1 MKLKKATLIL
11 LVLSM
16 ILSIALTPCTVCA
29 NTENPA
35 QDYLDSLTSKRNIN
49 GVVYVTKDGEVLC
62 EYANGMA
69 NTEEGKKITTDTMFP
84 IGSNSKQFC
93 AAAILLLKEQGKISV
108 DEKISKYFPE
118 YVKGADI
125 TVKDLLTNRSGI
137 RNYQEGVMFEEY
149 ALSTEATESENQ
161 EKILN
166 WIYSKELTFK
176 PDSRYEYSNTNFFLL
191 SLIAEQVSGQSYT
204 DFVKENILTPLK
216 MTNSGFYEELYN
228 HPDLAEHRGDPSEI
242 IDPEYK
248 GYAQGAGDLVSN
260 AKDMDKWM
268 TSLRE
273 HTILSEESI
282 TEMTTNYSP
291 TSPSGYGYGIGVLS
305 DGTLTHNGL
314 ATTYVS
320 VSSTNFNNKL
330 NVFVIS
336 NNFEYE
342 ESTVLDFADKL
353 VKTFQ
358 LICGD
363 VNGDKKI
370 TIKDTT
376 LIQKYCAKFF
386 NFSETEMLTA
396 DVNDDSKVN
405 VKDATAIQKYLAK
418 IETNLPIG
426 NTIF

>member
-1 MKLKKATLIL
+1 MKIKKATLIL
-11 LVLSM
+11 LMLSLL
-16 ILSIALTPCTVCA
+16 LSITLTPCTA
-29 NTENPA
+29 SADSENKA
-35 QDYLDSLTSKRNIN
+35 QSYLDSLTEKMPLN

-69 NTEEGKKITTDTMFP
+69 NTKEGKKITTDTMFP

-93 AAAILLLKEQGKISV
+93 AAAVLILKEQGKISV

-118 YVKGADI
+118 YEKAADV
-125 TVKDLLTNRSGI
+125 TVKNLLTNRSGI
-137 RNYQEGVMFEEY
+137 RNFQEGIMFEEY
-149 ALSTEATESENQ
+149 ALSTEATEAENQ

-191 SLIAEQVSGQSYT
+191 SLIVEQVSGQSYT
-204 DFVKENILTPLK
+204 DFVKENILAPLK

-228 HPDLAEHRGDPSEI
+228 HPDLAEHKGNPSDN
-242 IDPEYK
+242 IDPDFK

-260 AKDMDKWM
+260 AKDMDIWM

-282 TEMTTNYSP
+282 NEMTTNYSLNA
-291 TSPSGYGYGIGVLS
+291 GYGYGIGILS
-305 DGTLTHNGL
+305 DGTLTHNGT
-314 ATTYVS
+314 ATTYINVT
-320 VSSTNFNNKL
+320 STNFNNKL

-336 NNFEYE
+336 NNIKYE

-358 LICGD
+358 LINGD

-386 NFSETEMLTA
+386 TLSEAEMLTA
-396 DVNDDSKVN
+396 DVNKDSKAN
-405 VKDATAIQKYLAK
+405 IKDATAIQKHLAK

-426 NTIF
+426 ELIY

>member
-1 MKLKKATLIL
+1 MKLKHPTLIL
-11 LVLSM
+11 LVLSL
-16 ILSIALTPCTVCA
+16 ILSITLTPCTVSA
-29 NTENPA
+29 EEENSA
-35 QDYLDSLTSKRNIN
+35 QSYLDILTSKRSIS
-49 GVVYVTKDGEVLC
+49 GVIYVTKDGEVLC

-69 NTEEGKKITTDTMFP
+69 NTKEGKEITTDTMFP

-118 YVKGADI
+118 YENGADI

-137 RNYQEGVMFEEY
+137 RNYQEGINYEEY
-149 ALSTEATESENQ
+149 VLSTEATEAENQ
-161 EKILN
+161 QTILN
-166 WIYSKELTFK
+166 WIYGKELKFK
-176 PDSRYEYSNTNFFLL
+176 PNTSYDYSNTNFFLL

-204 DFVKENILTPLK
+204 DFVKENILTPLG
-216 MTNSGFYEELYN
+216 MNHSGFYEELYN
-228 HPDLAEHRGDPSEI
+228 HPDLAEHRGDPSDT
-242 IDPEYK
+242 IDPDYK

-273 HTILSEESI
+273 YTILSEESI

-291 TSPSGYGYGIGVLS
+291 NAGYGYGIEIRS
-305 DGTLTHNGL
+305 DGTLSHNGL

-336 NNFEYE
+336 NNYEYE

-353 VKTFQ
+353 VKMFQ
-358 LICGD
+358 LINGD

-386 NFSETEMLTA
+386 TLSETEMLTA
-396 DVNDDSKVN
+396 DVNKDSKAN
-405 VKDATAIQKYLAK
+405 IKDATAIQKYLAK

-426 NTIF
+426 ELVY

>member
-1 MKLKKATLIL
+1 MKLKHPTLIL
-11 LVLSM
+11 LVLSLM
-16 ILSIALTPCTVCA
+16 LSITLAPCTVSA
-29 NTENPA
+29 EKENSA
-35 QDYLDSLTSKRNIN
+35 QSYLDSLTSKRSIS
-49 GVVYVTKDGEVLC
+49 GVIYVTKDGEVLC

-69 NTEEGKKITTDTMFP
+69 NTKEGKEITTDTMFP

-118 YVKGADI
+118 YEKGSDI

-137 RNYQEGVMFEEY
+137 RNYHEGINYEEY
-149 ALSTEATESENQ
+149 VLSTEATEAENQ
-161 EKILN
+161 QTILN
-166 WIYSKELTFK
+166 WIYSKELKFK
-176 PDSRYEYSNTNFFLL
+176 PNTSYDYSNTNFFLL
-191 SLIAEQVSGQSYT
+191 SLIAEQVSGQSYI
-204 DFVKENILTPLK
+204 DFVKENILTPLG
-216 MTNSGFYEELYN
+216 MNHSGFYEELYN
-228 HPDLAEHRGDPSEI
+228 HPDLAEHRGDPSDT
-242 IDPEYK
+242 IDPDYK

-273 HTILSEESI
+273 YTILSEESI

-291 TSPSGYGYGIGVLS
+291 NAGYGYGIGILN
-305 DGTLTHNGL
+305 DGTLSHNGS
-314 ATTYVS
+314 ATTYINVT
-320 VSSTNFNNKL
+320 STNFNNKL

-336 NNFEYE
+336 NNIKYE
-342 ESTVLDFADKL
+342 ENTVLDFADKL

-358 LICGD
+358 LINGD

-386 NFSETEMLTA
+386 TLSETEMLTA
-396 DVNDDSKVN
+396 DVNKDSKAN
-405 VKDATAIQKYLAK
+405 IKDATAIQKYLAK

-426 NTIF
+426 ELVY

>member
-1 MKLKKATLIL
+1 MKLKHPTLIL
-11 LVLSM
+11 LVLSL
-16 ILSIALTPCTVCA
+16 ILSIALAPCTVCA
-29 NTENPA
+29 KEENSA
-35 QDYLDSLTSKRNIN
+35 QSYLDILTSKRNIS
-49 GVVYVTKDGEVLC
+49 GVIYVTKDGEVLC

-69 NTEEGKKITTDTMFP
+69 NTEEGKEITTDTMFP
-84 IGSNSKQFC
+84 IGSVSKQFC

-118 YVKGADI
+118 YENGADI

-137 RNYQEGVMFEEY
+137 RNYQEGIVFEEY
-149 ALSTEATESENQ
+149 VLSTEATEAENQ
-161 EKILN
+161 DKILN
-166 WIYSKELTFK
+166 WIYSKELKFK
-176 PDSRYEYSNTNFFLL
+176 PNTSYDYSNTNFFLL
-191 SLIAEQVSGQSYT
+191 SLIAEQISGQSYT

-228 HPDLAEHRGDPSEI
+228 HPDLAEHKGNPSDN
-242 IDPEYK
+242 IDPDFK

-260 AKDMDKWM
+260 AKDMDIWM

-282 TEMTTNYSP
+282 NEMTTNYSP
-291 TSPSGYGYGIGVLS
+291 NAGYGYGISILN
-305 DGTLTHNGL
+305 DGTLSHNGL

-336 NNFEYE
+336 NNYEYE

-358 LICGD
+358 LINGD

-386 NFSETEMLTA
+386 TLSETEMLTA
-396 DVNDDSKVN
+396 DVNKDSKAN
-405 VKDATAIQKYLAK
+405 IKDATAIQKYLAK

-426 NTIF
+426 NTIY